1 VSRRAFLIPGALVLM
16 AALSAGGLAWQDA
29 SDGILLIILIAA
41 LAVAGITAS
50 TILSIRRITAG
61 ARRFAAGDPG
71 AIDLASRSLT
81 GELVDALNDIT
92 HGFDS
97 RILATAQEQS
107 RLTAALDSSI
117 DALIALDAQ
126 DRISFANLAA
136 ERLFG
141 RSREELL
148 GNPLVWVMPNEQV
161 IAALR
166 KSRDEGRNE
175 IDLMDTPSRRQ
186 LHVIITPIIGGGDWT
201 VLAVFH
207 DLTEVRRIER
217 VRRDFVANV
226 SHELRTPLASIK
238 AVIETLQGG
247 ALDDRAAAEDFLS
260 RADLEVD
267 RLAQMVEELLEL
279 SRIES
284 GEVPLAREPVDLTAV
299 VTRAIARLSAQAGKQ
314 EVVLA
319 AEIEAG
325 LPAVTGDAERLERAV
340 VNLIHNA
347 IKFTP
352 PGGTVDVSVT
362 LSGASVSV
370 FVVDT
375 GAGISPEDLP
385 RVFERFYKTDQS
397 RHGGGTGLGLAVV
410 KHTVEAHG
418 GTVTAESE
426 PGRGST
432 FSFVIPVA
440 R

>member
-29 SDGILLIILIAA
+29 SDGIFLIILIAA